1 MENFWIKFTNQKKIE
16 YNKIKGE
23 NEQLKNIPENARE
36 PYNFFK
42 LIFDDEYFSKIV
54 KNSNEYKAFKIKKLD
69 LDASK
74 INKGFSNL
82 NKK

>member
-1 MENFWIKFTNQKKIE
+1 
-16 YNKIKGE
+16 
-23 NEQLKNIPENARE
+23 
-36 PYNFFK
+36 